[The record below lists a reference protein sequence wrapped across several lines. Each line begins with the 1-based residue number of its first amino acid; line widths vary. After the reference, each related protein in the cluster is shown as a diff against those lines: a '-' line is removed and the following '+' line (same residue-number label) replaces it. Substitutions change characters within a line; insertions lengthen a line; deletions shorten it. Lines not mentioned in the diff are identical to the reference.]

1 VNQREI
7 HRRQGLRF
15 ALDPISCTTHESTPS
30 GFSAGTHVLE
40 KYEGGTENL
49 KNILELI
56 VYNKLK
62 GGERLESTIWLN
74 TDFDAYAECE
84 CCCNFS

>member
-7 HRRQGLRF
+7 HRRLVEVLLIPYHYPAIEG
-15 ALDPISCTTHESTPS
+15 TPS
-30 GFSAGTHVLE
+30 GFSVGTHILE
-40 KYEGGTENL
+40 KYEGGTENF
-49 KNILELI
+49 KNLLELI